1 MDIDLQVLLIL
12 EMFLVNLYV
21 MTISSKGQTTPLK
34 TLLILTVYTIGLIG
48 MTYLFV
54 TKVFPAGNHNGVF
67 LLFGFLYLLPS
78 KILYDQP
85 LKYSLAITCTSWLHT
100 LFLLSLAI
108 RVAPLLNEA
117 WSDGVMLL
125 TLTLLY
131 ILTLPFFISSL
142 KRTTYALGKIDD
154 EMLTNFIVLGSLWF
168 LSYILLNTQ
177 FDRYDSDWFEF
188 VITLVLA
195 LCTILSYKV
204 FYSLIVISNTAKE
217 LTKRTKTDILTGLKN
232 RDAFFRDAQKRL
244 ESRKP
249 FSIVFIDL
257 DQFKQVNDR
266 YGHAEG
272 DRYLVQFADVLR
284 QFYNDQGTLY
294 RLSGDEFVFLYL
306 GRSIV
311 EFCSQLETRI
321 IPAYKNKIRFKGL
334 SLGYA
339 SFPKDGED
347 LNSLLK
353 TADHNMYLQKKV
365 KHFDRSL

>member
-1 MDIDLQVLLIL
+1 MDIDWRLLLIT
-12 EMFLVNLYV
+12 EVFLVNLYV
-21 MTISSKGQTTPLK
+21 MTISSKGKTAPMK
-34 TLLILTVYTIGLIG
+34 TLLILSVFTIGLIG
-48 MTYLFV
+48 MTYLFT
-54 TKVFPAGNHNGVF
+54 TKIYSAGNHNGVF
-67 LLFGFLYLLPS
+67 LLFGFLYLVPS
-78 KILYDQP
+78 RMLYDQP
-85 LKYSLAITCTSWLHT
+85 LKYSLAIICTSWLHT
-100 LFLLSLAI
+100 LFSLSLAI
-108 RVAPLLNEA
+108 RVEPLLNEA
-117 WSDGVMLL
+117 WSGWVILLIL
-125 TLTLLY
+125 TLFY
-131 ILTLPFFISSL
+131 IFTLPFFISSL
-142 KRTTYALGKIDD
+142 KRTTYALRKIDD
-154 EMLTNFIVLGSLWF
+154 EMLNYYIILGSLWF

-177 FDRYDSDWFEF
+177 FYRYDSDGFEF
-188 VITLVLA
+188 VITLVLT

-244 ESRKP
+244 DSRKA

-272 DRYLVQFADVLR
+272 DRYLVQFANVLR
-284 QFYNDQGTLY
+284 QFYRDQGTLY

-306 GRSIV
+306 GRTIE
-311 EFCSQLETRI
+311 EFCGQLENKI
-321 IPAYKNKIRFKGL
+321 IPAYKSKIRFKGL

-347 LNSLLK
+347 LSTLLK

-365 KHFDRSL
+365 KHFDRI